1 MEKNYNENKDIKV
14 KKKRGRPK
22 KIQPTPTPIPP
33 TEQEVLEEWVRNNQ
47 EFFFNHNRKSR
58 EDLGRVYSLYNIIY
72 NSNKRPG
79 KCGGCH
85 RHIIDTIRKKYYG

>member
-22 KIQPTPTPIPP
+22 KIQPTPTPV
-33 TEQEVLEEWVRNNQ
+33 TVQDVLEQWVKDNR
-47 EFFFNHNRKSR
+47 EFFFNHNKKSR
-58 EDLGRVYSLYNIIY
+58 EDLGKVYALYNIIY
-72 NSNKRPG
+72 NTNQRPG

-85 RHIIDTIRKKYYG
+85 RHIIDTIKKKYYG

>member
-1 MEKNYNENKDIKV
+1 MEKNYHDNENIKL

-22 KIQPTPTPIPP
+22 KVQP
-33 TEQEVLEEWVRNNQ
+33 TEQEVLEQWVKDNQ
-47 EFFFNHNRKSR
+47 EFFFNHNRKTR
-58 EDLGRVYSLYNIIY
+58 EDLRKVYRLYNIIY
-72 NSNKRPG
+72 NSNKTPG

>member
-1 MEKNYNENKDIKV
+1 MEKNYHDNENIKV

-22 KIQPTPTPIPP
+22 KIQPTPTPV
-33 TEQEVLEEWVRNNQ
+33 TVQDVLEQWVKDNR

-58 EDLGRVYSLYNIIY
+58 EDLKMVYALYNIIY
-72 NSNKRPG
+72 NSNKTPG